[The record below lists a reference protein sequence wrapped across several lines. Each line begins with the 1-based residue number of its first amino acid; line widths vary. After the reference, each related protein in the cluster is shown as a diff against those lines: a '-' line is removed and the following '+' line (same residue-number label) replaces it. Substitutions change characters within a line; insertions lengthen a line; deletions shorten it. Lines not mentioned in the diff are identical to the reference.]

1 MSSSLRRRALPLV
14 VVMSGEV
21 ATSEIQVA
29 ARNHAAYEWIHHE
42 HVGRSHGL
50 TTSQLWAIRDT
61 IHPPQLNVL
70 SPLYSAALA
79 FADHSTVHVKVP
91 QDVMSDLQQ
100 HLQPLASSVNLD
112 VADLLVEAAAVVATY
127 NMVSRFLVS
136 LDIAGSSDDV
146 VPWPVDSTEHTIELA
161 PNVNIHAITL
171 VTHPNAPWIAFSNS
185 LLTDEG
191 MWEWIVPHIIAPAV
205 SPELASSVSAAPCTI
220 PLLAHDL
227 AHLISILIPSGK
239 VKCVIGVS
247 QGGAAALAFGA
258 LYPTLTEGVISCDT
272 GPKTAPGNAEAWQE
286 RIALAKT
293 KGIEELAS
301 VTVDRW
307 FPSPSK
313 CGQGGSRYGR
323 TETIKKMIATT
334 SIPAFELGAG
344 ALMSY
349 DLLKPLSED
358 GVDLLHSDVKTKVL
372 LVAGELDGGGKVAA
386 GMKGLREKWLEATP
400 AAKVDWPRLPGAG
413 HLPMIDET
421 EKYWEVVSAFLK
433 GL

>member
-1 MSSSLRRRALPLV
+1 MQLTNGFTMSMLAVPMASRLLNFGPF
-14 VVMSGEV
+14 
-21 ATSEIQVA
+21 
-29 ARNHAAYEWIHHE
+29 
-42 HVGRSHGL
+42 
-50 TTSQLWAIRDT
+50 AILST
-61 IHPPQLNVL
+61 PPQLNVL

-127 NMVSRFLVS
+127 NMVSL
-136 LDIAGSSDDV
+136 L
-146 VPWPVDSTEHTIELA
+146 VDSTEHTIELA

-191 MWEWIVPHIIAPAV
+191 MWEWIVPHIIAPA
-205 SPELASSVSAAPCTI
+205 AAPNWPFKGTYNI
-220 PLLAHDL
+220 LLHSQRVMAS
-227 AHLISILIPSGK
+227 HLFRQRRK

-313 CGQGGSRYGR
+313 CGQG
-323 TETIKKMIATT
+323 
-334 SIPAFELGAG
+334 
-344 ALMSY
+344 
-349 DLLKPLSED
+349 ED

-400 AAKVDWPRLPGAG
+400 AAKVDRPRLPGAG

>member
-1 MSSSLRRRALPLV
+1 
-14 VVMSGEV
+14 
-21 ATSEIQVA
+21 
-29 ARNHAAYEWIHHE
+29 
-42 HVGRSHGL
+42 
-50 TTSQLWAIRDT
+50 
-61 IHPPQLNVL
+61 
-70 SPLYSAALA
+70 
-79 FADHSTVHVKVP
+79 
-91 QDVMSDLQQ
+91 MSDLQQ

-191 MWEWIVPHIIAPAV
+191 MWEWIVPHIIAPASSAPNWPFKGTYNILLHSQRV
-205 SPELASSVSAAPCTI
+205 MASRLFRQRRALSLSSHMIWLISFPFLFRQERSNASSVSR
-220 PLLAHDL
+220 
-227 AHLISILIPSGK
+227 K
-239 VKCVIGVS
+239 
-247 QGGAAALAFGA
+247 GGAAALAFGA

-344 ALMSY
+344 ALMSSTTY
-349 DLLKPLSED
+349 SNRFQKTASICCTAMSKPKCCLLPASSMA
-358 GVDLLHSDVKTKVL
+358 GVKLQ
-372 LVAGELDGGGKVAA
+372 
-386 GMKGLREKWLEATP
+386 LE
-400 AAKVDWPRLPGAG
+400 
-413 HLPMIDET
+413 
-421 EKYWEVVSAFLK
+421 
-433 GL
+433 

>member
-1 MSSSLRRRALPLV
+1 
-14 VVMSGEV
+14 
-21 ATSEIQVA
+21 
-29 ARNHAAYEWIHHE
+29 
-42 HVGRSHGL
+42 
-50 TTSQLWAIRDT
+50 
-61 IHPPQLNVL
+61 
-70 SPLYSAALA
+70 
-79 FADHSTVHVKVP
+79 
-91 QDVMSDLQQ
+91 MSDLQQ

-205 SPELASSVSAAPCTI
+205 SPELAVQRHLQHPPPFSTRSWPVVCFAAPCTI

-227 AHLISILIPSGK
+227 AHLISILIP
-239 VKCVIGVS
+239 
-247 QGGAAALAFGA
+247 GAAALAFGA

-313 CGQGGSRYGR
+313 CGQGASPLSSS
-323 TETIKKMIATT
+323 EQ
-334 SIPAFELGAG
+334 
-344 ALMSY
+344 ALSCRD

-400 AAKVDWPRLPGAG
+400 AAKVDSPRLPGAG